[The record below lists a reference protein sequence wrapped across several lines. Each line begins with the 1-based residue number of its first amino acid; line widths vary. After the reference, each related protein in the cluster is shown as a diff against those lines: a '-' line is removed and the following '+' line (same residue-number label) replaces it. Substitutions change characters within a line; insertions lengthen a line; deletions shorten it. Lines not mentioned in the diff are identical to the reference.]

1 MLGTIIGD
9 IVGSVY
15 EFKNC
20 RTKEFAPFFHP
31 EARYTDDTVCTIA
44 VADALASGQNPQD
57 KLQQWCQRYADN
69 GGWGQKFALWIFE
82 DNPKP
87 YGSWGN
93 GAAMRIAPV
102 GMLAESEEQALE
114 WSDTVTNIT
123 HNHPDAL
130 DSARAVALAIHWA
143 RKKVDPSEIAR
154 RVQERFGYDMTMT
167 PDQIRPHYVRTE
179 KAADSVPQ
187 AMVCAL
193 QASSFEDSIRNAVSI
208 GGDSDTIAAIAGGIA
223 EALFGLPDDLA
234 AIGWSYLPPDMKVV
248 LVDFYSQ
255 VSF

>member
-44 VADALASGQNPQD
+44 VADALAS
-57 KLQQWCQRYADN
+57 DN

-143 RKKVDPSEIAR
+143 RKKVEPSEIAR
-154 RVQERFGYDMTMT
+154 RVQARFGYDMTMT

-193 QASSFEDSIRNAVSI
+193 QASSFEDAIRNAVSI

-234 AIGWSYLPPDMKVV
+234 AIGWSYLPPEMKVV

-255 VSF
+255 VPF

>member
-1 MLGTIIGD
+1 MLGSIIGD

-15 EFKNC
+15 EFKNH
-20 RTKEFAPFFHP
+20 RTKNFQPLFHS

-44 VADALASGQNPQD
+44 VADALANGVAPQE
-57 KLQQWCQRYADN
+57 KLQLWCRRYADN
-69 GGWGQKFALWIFE
+69 GGWGQRFALWIFE
-82 DNPKP
+82 DQPQP

-102 GMLAESEEQALE
+102 GMLAESEDQVIDWA
-114 WSDTVTNIT
+114 DTVSNLT
-123 HNHPDAL
+123 HNHPEAV

-143 RKKVDPSEIAR
+143 RRQVPAPAIAWR
-154 RVQERFGYDMTMT
+154 IQERFGYDLSRT
-167 PDQIRPHYVRTE
+167 PDQIRPTYVRTE
-179 KAADSVPQ
+179 RAVDSVPQ

-193 QASSFEDSIRNAVSI
+193 QADSFEDAIRNAVSI

-223 EALFGLPDDLA
+223 EALFGLPDDIA
-234 AIGWSYLPPDMKVV
+234 AKGWSYLPPDMKIV

-255 VSF
+255 VSI

>member
-143 RKKVDPSEIAR
+143 RKKVDPSEISR
-154 RVQERFGYDMTMT
+154 RVQARFGYDMTRT

-179 KAADSVPQ
+179 KASDSVPQ

-255 VSF
+255 VPF

>member
-15 EFKNC
+15 EFKNH
-20 RTKEFAPFFHP
+20 RSKDFSPLFHA
-31 EARYTDDTVCTIA
+31 EARYTDDTVCTVA
-44 VADALASGQNPQD
+44 VADALVNGQNPQQ
-57 KLQQWCQRYADN
+57 KLQQWCRRYADN

-82 DNPKP
+82 DPPQP

-102 GMLAESEEQALE
+102 GMLAESEGQAVE

-123 HNHPDAL
+123 HNHPDAIN
-130 DSARAVALAIHWA
+130 SARAVALAIHWA
-143 RKKVDPSEIAR
+143 RWQVQASEIAR
-154 RVQERFGYDMTMT
+154 RIQERFGYDMSRT
-167 PDQIRPHYVRTE
+167 PDQIRPTYVRTE

-193 QASSFEDSIRNAVSI
+193 QASSFEDAIRNAVSI

-223 EALFGLPDDLA
+223 EALFGLPDDIA
-234 AIGWSYLPPDMKVV
+234 AQGWSYLPPDMKVV

-255 VSF
+255 VSL